1 MKTQKTKDEILS
13 IINEYKQSGL
23 SLNKFSKE
31 RNLPLS
37 SLSRWVRE
45 YSLHT
50 YDDSPKFY
58 KVTDVVKNKESN
70 ARNEYKVINVSYKNL
85 ELKFDVSILKDV
97 LEVLN
102 D

>member
-13 IINEYKQSGL
+13 IINEYKQSGM
-23 SLNKFSKE
+23 SLNKFSKD

-37 SLSRWVRE
+37 SLSRWVRK

-50 YDDSPKFY
+50 YEDSPKFY
-58 KVTDVVKNKESN
+58 KVTDVVKTKKSN
-70 ARNEYKVINVSYKNL
+70 VCIQSKVINVSYKNL
-85 ELKFDVSILKDV
+85 ELRFDVSILKDV